1 MDPHHR
7 KIDLQSPSDLTYLLS
22 NIHAAAQQKLD
33 QAIPPSAAPN
43 GEDDAFRTKVEHLV
57 HQHQRPRRLPSLLS
71 LPNPNPA
78 PKPTNPTTRAV
89 SRLHAL
95 YAQLELETAR
105 VAELRREAPAAA
117 AKAYMDRLNQEL
129 EEEEEVVERLREKV
143 RAEASVG
150 VEMEGVGLERAE
162 DVRRTWEG
170 ALEGL
175 TGLGRVTETVARCE
189 RAERAAEVVEGM

>member
-1 MDPHHR
+1 
-7 KIDLQSPSDLTYLLS
+7 
-22 NIHAAAQQKLD
+22 
-33 QAIPPSAAPN
+33 
-43 GEDDAFRTKVEHLV
+43 
-57 HQHQRPRRLPSLLS
+57 
-71 LPNPNPA
+71 
-78 PKPTNPTTRAV
+78 
-89 SRLHAL
+89 
-95 YAQLELETAR
+95 
-105 VAELRREAPAAA
+105 
-117 AKAYMDRLNQEL
+117 MDRLNQEL
-129 EEEEEVVERLREKV
+129 EEEEEAVERLREKV